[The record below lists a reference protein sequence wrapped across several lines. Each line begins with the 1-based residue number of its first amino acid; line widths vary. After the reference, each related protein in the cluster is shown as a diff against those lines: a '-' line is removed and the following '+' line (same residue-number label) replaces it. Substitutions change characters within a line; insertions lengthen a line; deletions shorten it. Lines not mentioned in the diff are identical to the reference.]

1 MGRSS
6 SKRIA
11 LLLTVLT
18 SCPTTTAADADA
30 ASDSGYTRRQ
40 TALLAAPESGA
51 DVVAELAVDTPV
63 NVYERQ
69 RLWLRI
75 KDPSSNEG
83 WLRLTDV
90 RLSATV
96 ESGGFASSLSALSR
110 SVTGFMAGFRR
121 SSDPSQTNYATLGV
135 RGLTVSELQAA
146 APDFAALERSQAVQA
161 SPSAAQQFATAG
173 GLAAR
178 DVEAADD

>member
-6 SKRIA
+6 SKLIA
-11 LLLTVLT
+11 LLLTLLT
-18 SCPTTTAADADA
+18 SCPPTAADADA

-40 TALLAAPESGA
+40 TALLAAPETGA
-51 DVVAELAVDTPV
+51 DVVAELAADTRV
-63 NVYERQ
+63 NVCERQ

-121 SSDPSQTNYATLGV
+121 SSDPSQSNYATLGV
-135 RGLTVSELQAA
+135 RGLTVAELQAA
-146 APDFAALERSQAVQA
+146 TPDFAALERSQAVQA